1 MFIDEIEKGLSGV
14 QASGQTD
21 SGVSA
26 RMFGTLLSYLNDHE
40 SDVYFV
46 CSANDVSKLPPEFT
60 RAERFD
66 AIFFLDLPGS
76 REKELIW
83 RLYLERFGLDPSQR
97 KPSDRDFT
105 GAEIRAC
112 CRLAALLD
120 VPLTEA
126 ATNIV
131 PVAVTAGESV
141 ERLRNWAAGRCLSAD
156 RPGIYSRVA
165 DAAGQPGRKVHRG
178 DASLN

>member
-1 MFIDEIEKGLSGV
+1 M
-14 QASGQTD
+14 
-21 SGVSA
+21 
-26 RMFGTLLSYLNDHE
+26 
-40 SDVYFV
+40 
-46 CSANDVSKLPPEFT
+46 
-60 RAERFD
+60 
-66 AIFFLDLPGS
+66 
-76 REKELIW
+76 
-83 RLYLERFGLDPSQR
+83 YLEKFGLDPAQR

-156 RPGIYSRVA
+156 RPGIYSRVV
-165 DAAGQPGRKVHRG
+165 DAGGQSGRKVHRG